1 MTNKP
6 GVLHFQIIQSNIDLL
21 YMRLGLS
28 LNNILKMVEQEN
40 DFKGFYNPKKQKI
53 VNCDDVREFTKFQ
66 STIKGLNNYI
76 YYNSLILTSYSVFEH
91 SLKLICNF
99 IDNHYTLTERF
110 DDKHNDILGNC
121 IKFLKGT
128 LLVNLNDEEIDKI
141 FMHIKN
147 VNKLRNLIAH
157 NNGNLIKDK
166 SKPIESQSYYNFLKL
181 DKLLIIIGNGQVY
194 VDNDEYIRSFVEE
207 SEKFLN
213 LIIKQ
218 LNDNC

>member
-28 LNNILKMVEQEN
+28 LNNILKMLENEN
-40 DFKGFYNPKKQKI
+40 DFKGFYNPKKYKI
-53 VNCDDVREFTKFQ
+53 IDCDDVGEFTKFQ

-76 YYNSLILTSYSVFEH
+76 YYNSLVLSSYSVFEH

-99 IDNHYTLTERF
+99 IDKYFVLPEKF
-110 DDKHNDILGNC
+110 IDKPIDILGNC
-121 IKFLKGT
+121 MKYIKRT
-128 LLVNLNDEEIDKI
+128 QLVDFGDTEIDKI
-141 FMHIKN
+141 YMQIKK

-157 NNGNLIKDK
+157 YNGNLIKDR
-166 SKPIESQSYYNFLKL
+166 SKPLKKQTNYNLFKS
-181 DKLLIIIGNGQVY
+181 DKRLIIIGNGQIY
-194 VDNDEYIRSFVEE
+194 IDNDEYISSFVEE

-218 LNDNC
+218 IKNNC